1 MNSSFC
7 QLEVKASLAM
17 YPTSNKNPENDVLE
31 LGSFDD
37 TDPGLPD
44 KNKNIPIEIII
55 AIKTKKAIKMQL
67 VQWKCNNCNK
77 NSRITM
83 KRQQVA
89 N

>member
-1 MNSSFC
+1 
-7 QLEVKASLAM
+7 M

-55 AIKTKKAIKMQL
+55 AVKTKKAIIAM
-67 VQWKCNNCNK
+67 
-77 NSRITM
+77 RI
-83 KRQQVA
+83 QELQ
-89 N
+89 